1 MISLKLFR
9 ILLAP
14 TIVLLFSCKGNKDS
28 TSGGKPHN
36 GKPGESGEVEPDQL
50 RPDIDTR
57 FQEKFFQAQ
66 LEKARGN
73 FQQAYLIFEECL
85 NIEPNSAA
93 VHFELGKMDLDQK
106 NAPES
111 ALTHAKKCAEL
122 DKTNPWYQQL
132 YGDCLMALGKYD
144 AAIKAFREVAKLNP
158 DDPNILYQLARAQ
171 LYAGKKSD
179 AIATYDELEKKT
191 GPYEELSIQKHQLY
205 LELKDNDKAGAELEK
220 LAIAYPEEPRYWG
233 MAAQFYQSIGHQ
245 EKAEYALEQM
255 VKSDPGNGMV
265 HFQLSEYYAAKGDDK
280 KSYDELKI
288 AFASTDVKV
297 DLKIGVLSRY
307 LQLTDVRKEFL
318 PQAYELVDLARKV
331 HPNDAVIYAMT
342 GDFYYRDGKKAEA
355 LLEYQKS
362 LSLDQSRRLIW
373 EQVLLIQSE
382 LMDFSS
388 MANDSEKAIS
398 IFPTMP
404 EFYYYN
410 GVAHQKLNDYSK
422 AAEVYSLGKELVV
435 DNDILLLRLYS
446 SLGECYHYLGQH
458 EKSDDAFE
466 SALKLDPQ
474 NVYVLNNYAYY
485 LSLRKTK
492 LDKAAIM
499 SARSNEL
506 NPGVASFEDTYGWI
520 LYQQGKYNDALT
532 WIQRAIEHDESNGEL
547 FEHLGDVL
555 FRLGRTEDAVLK
567 WKEAEKFG
575 GAGKNIQQKIQQQK
589 IID

>member
-1 MISLKLFR
+1 MISLKYFR
-9 ILLAP
+9 FFLASAILILA
-14 TIVLLFSCKGNKDS
+14 SCKGPKEAS
-28 TSGGKPHN
+28 SS
-36 GKPGESGEVEPDQL
+36 GKPGDSGEVEPDQL
-50 RPDIDTR
+50 RPQIDTR

-85 NIEPNSAA
+85 GIDPNSAA
-93 VHFELGKMDLDQK
+93 VHFELGKMDLEQK

-111 ALTHAKKCAEL
+111 ALQHAKKCAEL

-132 YGDCLMALGKYD
+132 AGDTYMALGKYD
-144 AAIKAFREVAKLNP
+144 AAIKSYREVAKLNT
-158 DDPNILYQLARAQ
+158 DDPNILYQLASAQ
-171 LYAGKKSD
+171 LYAGKRSD

-205 LELKDNDKAGAELEK
+205 LELKDNTKAGEELEK
-220 LAIAYPEEPRYWG
+220 LALAYPDEPRYWG
-233 MAAQFYQSIGHQ
+233 MVAQFYQSIGNH
-245 EKAEYALEQM
+245 EKAEFALEEM
-255 VKSDPGNGMV
+255 VKSDPENGMV

-288 AFASTDVKV
+288 AFASTDVGV
-297 DLKIGVLSRY
+297 DLKIGVLARY

-318 PQAYELVDLARKV
+318 TQAYELLELARKA
-331 HPNDAVIYAMT
+331 HPNDAVIYAMS
-342 GDFYYRDGKKAEA
+342 GDFYYRDGKKAES
-355 LLEYQKS
+355 LVEYQKS

-382 LMDFSS
+382 LMDFTS
-388 MANDSEKAIS
+388 MARDSERAIS

-410 GVAHQKLNDYSK
+410 GVAHQKLNDYNK
-422 AAEVYSLGKELVV
+422 AAESYNLGKELVI

-446 SLGECYHYLGQH
+446 SLGECYHFLGLH
-458 EKSDDAFE
+458 DKSDEAYE
-466 SALKLDPQ
+466 AALKIDPQ
-474 NVYVLNNYAYY
+474 NVFVLNNYAYY
-485 LSLRKTK
+485 LSLRKAK

-499 SARSNEL
+499 SARTNEIS
-506 NPGVASFEDTYGWI
+506 PGVSSFEDTYGWI
-520 LYQQGKYNDALT
+520 LYQQGKYAEALT
-532 WIQRAIEHDESNGEL
+532 WVQRAIEHDDANGEL
-547 FEHLGDVL
+547 LEHLGDIL
-555 FRLGRTEDAVLK
+555 FKLGRTEEAVNK
-567 WKEAEKFG
+567 WREAEKQG